1 MVDAR
6 LLSACPTSQL
16 NISGTIIN
24 LVSKMRERKIRQP
37 LIVVVGH
44 IDHGKTSL
52 LDTIRGTTVAA
63 REAGA
68 ITQHVGASEVPVD
81 IIKKICGG
89 LLKKFKIEMT
99 LPGLLFIDTPGHE
112 AFANLRRRG
121 GALADLAALVVD
133 INEGFM
139 PQTLESL
146 TILKTYKTPF
156 MVVANKIDLIP
167 GWQSTPKTCF
177 LESFAK
183 QRLEV
188 QRALDD
194 KIYELV
200 GKLHELGFESERFDR
215 VSDFRRQVS
224 IVPTSAKTGEGVP
237 EVLTVLTGLAQRFL
251 ERELT
256 VEVKGPGRGTVL
268 EVKEEVGLGKTIDV
282 IIYDGTFAK
291 GDVFAVGGLEKVI
304 TSKVR
309 ALLQPKPLD
318 EIRDPEDR
326 FNQVEKVYAAAG
338 VRVAAPNLEGVVA
351 GAPLLVVRDITE
363 AEKLWQE
370 MQRELERIRISA
382 DVNGVVVKADALGS
396 LEALEG
402 QLQTKN
408 IPIRRADV
416 GDVSRRDVVEAV
428 SVRGRDSLLGVVLAF
443 NVTVS
448 PDAQTEAEREGIP
461 VLQEEI
467 IYRLLERYEGWVKLK
482 REEVRAKSLEGYV
495 RPAKF
500 ALKPGYVFRRSHP
513 AIVGADV
520 LGGVLRPKVPLMRS
534 DGKSIGTVREL
545 QKENKSVRDGK
556 LGDELA
562 VSIEGAMVGRHIQ
575 EGDVLYTDI
584 PRDHVLAL
592 KRDLRDLLSGD
603 ELAVLDE
610 IIAIKQREDPTYGVM

>member
-1 MVDAR
+1 
-6 LLSACPTSQL
+6 
-16 NISGTIIN
+16 
-24 LVSKMRERKIRQP
+24 MREREVRQP

-81 IIKKICGG
+81 IIEKICGG
-89 LLKKFKIEMT
+89 LLQRFKIEVT

-146 TILKTYKTPF
+146 AILKTYKTPF
-156 MVVANKIDLIP
+156 MVVANKIDLIQ
-167 GWQSTPKTCF
+167 GWQSTPKACF

-237 EVLTVLTGLAQRFL
+237 EVLTVLAGLAQRFL
-251 ERELT
+251 EQELT

-291 GDVFAVGGLEKVI
+291 GDIFAVGGLEKVI

-338 VRVAAPNLEGVVA
+338 VKVAAPNLEGVVA
-351 GAPLLVVRDITE
+351 GAPLLVVRDIRE

-382 DVNGVVVKADALGS
+382 DINGVVVKADALGS

-402 QLQTKN
+402 QLQAKN

-428 SVRGRDSLLGVVLAF
+428 SVRNSDPLLGVVLAF
-443 NVTVS
+443 NVKVL
-448 PDAQTEAEREGIP
+448 PDAQAEAEREEIP
-461 VLQEEI
+461 VLREEI
-467 IYRLLERYEGWVKLK
+467 IYRLLERYEEWVKLK
-482 REEVRAKSLEGYV
+482 REEVRAKVLESYV

-520 LGGVLRPKVPLMRS
+520 LGGVLRPKAPLMRS

-545 QKENKSVRDGK
+545 QKENKSVREGK

-562 VSIEGAMVGRHIQ
+562 VSIEGPMVGRHIQ
-575 EGDVLYTDI
+575 EGDVLYTDV
-584 PRDHVLAL
+584 PRDHALAL

-610 IIAIKQREDPTYGVM
+610 IIAIKQREDSTYGVM